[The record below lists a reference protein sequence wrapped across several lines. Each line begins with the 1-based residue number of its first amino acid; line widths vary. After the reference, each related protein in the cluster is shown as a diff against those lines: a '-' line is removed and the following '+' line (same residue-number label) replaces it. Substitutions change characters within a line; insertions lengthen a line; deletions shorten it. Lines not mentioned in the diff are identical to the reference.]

1 MTEADQP
8 ADRVDVAHI
17 ALSGLARPEGA
28 IEHGGREPV
37 RPSPGA
43 ERWAYTV
50 HTMSP
55 EYMATRTRHL
65 DGNVTTARDGMPSE
79 SMRRHELLSQVP
91 GAREAY
97 DALVAKES
105 AGAAAPEGPAR
116 TSPGVGSE
124 RPVTHRTVQS
134 ADIHRKP
141 GSSSSIS

>member
-8 ADRVDVAHI
+8 GDRVDVARI

-28 IEHGGREPV
+28 VEQGGREPV

-55 EYMATRTRHL
+55 EHMATRTRHL

-79 SMRRHELLSQVP
+79 NMRRHELLSQVP

-105 AGAAAPEGPAR
+105 AAR
-116 TSPGVGSE
+116 TSAGDKSE

-134 ADIHRKP
+134 ADTHRKP
-141 GSSSSIS
+141 GSTNSIS